1 MKKETSNFV
10 PNIIVWSWMRTVL
23 NLCGAELMI
32 FSYIF
37 SESFD
42 SVHRCYTSLTDMESW
57 FGITRQTISRN
68 IDRLCEKAFIYKET
82 NQDPITPIIKHNNY
96 RVNMKTV
103 TKLCENADYTSYKNF
118 LDSYSY
124 ILKNVFPQSSVD
136 IDKYLSNLLQWHET
150 KNIKVCITLNEI
162 ATLLQTDEVDTSLN
176 LNDLLS
182 SLSSLESCK
191 NTPKQD
197 ETPKAQ
203 KLFNTD
209 SKVRRKTLK
218 NEWQVS
224 KKEMNSEFV
233 FLKASG
239 NTQLLELLNGFLET
253 TNGKNYNPTQW
264 QQQLDNLYK
273 YGRTVDRM
281 IEGVRTSFMNNYR
294 SLYLVD
300 KSEVDMDKKLLEIS
314 NYVKQY
320 DPNNEGLKKWLDL
333 YVTEVPKGKS
343 STLNQFKLM
352 LDNLTNICK
361 TTEDK
366 INSVKLSYTNSY
378 SALAYV
384 SASKN
389 SDTDTCV
396 DMDAK
401 EVIIV
406 NFITQGYY
414 QLCDGLEQSL
424 YEYIHETSSGR
435 SMTATSFTNA
445 LDNLRLFCLED
456 TDKVSKVK
464 AAIQNNSNKLA
475 TEDFEETRKLKA
487 RFETRQSMADSF
499 DRSRKARVEM
509 QKRKNPND
517 PRLKN
522 IVVTSKGHNFI

>member
-1 MKKETSNFV
+1 MDNAPNVFNIMFSEMISNFC
-10 PNIIVWSWMRTVL
+10 IL
-23 NLCGAELMI
+23 
-32 FSYIF
+32 
-37 SESFD
+37 
-42 SVHRCYTSLTDMESW
+42 
-57 FGITRQTISRN
+57 
-68 IDRLCEKAFIYKET
+68 FI
-82 NQDPITPIIKHNNY
+82 
-96 RVNMKTV
+96 
-103 TKLCENADYTSYKNF
+103 
-118 LDSYSY
+118 
-124 ILKNVFPQSSVD
+124 
-136 IDKYLSNLLQWHET
+136 
-150 KNIKVCITLNEI
+150 
-162 ATLLQTDEVDTSLN
+162 
-176 LNDLLS
+176 LND
-182 SLSSLESCK
+182 
-191 NTPKQD
+191 
-197 ETPKAQ
+197 
-203 KLFNTD
+203 
-209 SKVRRKTLK
+209 
-218 NEWQVS
+218 
-224 KKEMNSEFV
+224 
-233 FLKASG
+233 
-239 NTQLLELLNGFLET
+239 
-253 TNGKNYNPTQW
+253 
-264 QQQLDNLYK
+264 
-273 YGRTVDRM
+273 
-281 IEGVRTSFMNNYR
+281 
-294 SLYLVD
+294 
-300 KSEVDMDKKLLEIS
+300 
-314 NYVKQY
+314 
-320 DPNNEGLKKWLDL
+320 
-333 YVTEVPKGKS
+333 
-343 STLNQFKLM
+343 
-352 LDNLTNICK
+352 ICK